1 MDQSAAVRRPAA
13 PGVFEKYLTLWVA
26 LCIAAG
32 IGLGAIAPE
41 PFHVLGDLTI
51 ANVNLPVAGLIW
63 LMIVPML
70 PHVDFRALDSVAR
83 H

>member
-1 MDQSAAVRRPAA
+1 MDQSAAVPRPAA

-70 PHVDFRALDSVAR
+70 PRVDFRALDSVAR